1 MIQKSKCSKS
11 KSRRRFANWLAKA
24 RTAMKQSLSKGKS
37 KLNNLSKDEQLKN
50 DREFRGFS
58 LKNKVK

>member
-24 RTAMKQSLSKGKS
+24 KLAMKQSLSKGKS
-37 KLNNLSKDEQLKN
+37 KLNDSN
-50 DREFRGFS
+50 DPNRDFRGFGF
-58 LKNKVK
+58 KN

>member
-24 RTAMKQSLSKGKS
+24 KLAMKQSLSKGKS
-37 KLNNLSKDEQLKN
+37 KLNDSSKN
-50 DREFRGFS
+50 DQLTTAGDFRGFGFKS
-58 LKNKVK
+58 KVN

>member
-24 RTAMKQSLSKGKS
+24 KLTMKQSLSKGKS
-37 KLNNLSKDEQLKN
+37 KLNDSSKDNQFET
-50 DREFRGFS
+50 DTEFRGFGF
-58 LKNKVK
+58 KK